1 MAGRTE
7 IERLELGRLERL
19 DLRSFWGEQLPDLTP
34 WFLQNIDLLGE
45 TLGIDI
51 TPLER
56 EVNVDTGAFNVLGA
70 DALGR
75 PIVIDNRME
84 ATDHSQ
90 LGQLIVEASGLEAAV
105 VIWVAPHFRD
115 EFRRG
120 LEWLNERTDQ
130 QVDFFGVEIGLVRIG
145 RSLPAPVL
153 DVVVQP
159 RNWRRAGRRRG
170 PLPMRSPK
178 AGRAAEPA
186 PAAPEVDDTSPRRGR
201 HESSA
206 PEPPATRYEPAPSP
220 RPPRYE
226 RPPEPPPEPPPAA
239 RYDPAPEPPPSRYEP
254 APEPPSS
261 RYDPAP
267 EPPPAARYD
276 PAPAAEPPP
285 AAHYEPAPEPPP
297 SRYDPAPPPEP
308 PPAARYDPAP
318 EPRPA
323 RYDPVPPPEPPAI
336 AEAFAPAARAPQEPV
351 PEPPAAPPPMASEK
365 AGGLQPV
372 ELRYRFFEAMF
383 DSVAI
388 RRPGFRIPKFGYEN
402 WVGFSAGPFG
412 FYDVAFT
419 ANGAV
424 RAGIYLDMQERTST
438 KRLFDDL
445 FAERLAVETA
455 VGRILSWERLDDR
468 RASRIVDYREVRDL
482 GSREERRV
490 VADWAA
496 ETVVKLMEALDDRLR
511 STAAVL
517 LSRVQGGV

>member
-34 WFLQNIDLLGE
+34 WFLQNIDLLSE

-56 EVNVDTGAFNVLGA
+56 EINVDTGAFNVLGS

-75 PIVIDNRME
+75 PIVIANRLE

-120 LEWLNERTDQ
+120 LDWLNERTDQ

-159 RNWRRAGRRRG
+159 RNWRRSGRRRG
-170 PLPMRSPK
+170 PLPMRSPTT
-178 AGRAAEPA
+178 GPVAEPA
-186 PAAPEVDDTSPRRGR
+186 PPPVAHQADATSPPRGR
-201 HESSA
+201 HESPA
-206 PEPPATRYEPAPSP
+206 PEPPPARY
-220 RPPRYE
+220 
-226 RPPEPPPEPPPAA
+226 EPPPEPPPA
-239 RYDPAPEPPPSRYEP
+239 RYEP
-254 APEPPSS
+254 APEPPPA
-261 RYDPAP
+261 RYEPPP
-267 EPPPAARYD
+267 EPPPT
-276 PAPAAEPPP
+276 P
-285 AAHYEPAPEPPP
+285 YE
-297 SRYDPAPPPEP
+297 PPPEP
-308 PPAARYDPAP
+308 PPAPYEPPPEPTVVPEAFAPMPPAEAPP
-318 EPRPA
+318 EPRP
-323 RYDPVPPPEPPAI
+323 
-336 AEAFAPAARAPQEPV
+336 
-351 PEPPAAPPPMASEK
+351 APPPMASEK

-372 ELRYRFFEAMF
+372 ELRHRFFEAMF

-402 WVGFSAGPFG
+402 WVGFAAGPFG

-482 GSREERRV
+482 SSREERRM

>member
-34 WFLQNIDLLGE
+34 WFLQNIDLLSE

-51 TPLER
+51 KPLER
-56 EVNVDTGAFNVLGA
+56 EINVDTGAFNVLGT

-75 PIVIDNRME
+75 PIVIDNRLE

-159 RNWRRAGRRRG
+159 RNWRKTGRRRT
-170 PLPMRSPK
+170 LPMKLPTT
-178 AGRAAEPA
+178 GPIAEPA
-186 PAAPEVDDTSPRRGR
+186 PPVVPEAAASSLPRGR
-201 HESSA
+201 HESPA
-206 PEPPATRYEPAPSP
+206 TEPPPDRYRPPPEPPPARY
-220 RPPRYE
+220 
-226 RPPEPPPEPPPAA
+226 EPPPEPPPA
-239 RYDPAPEPPPSRYEP
+239 RHE
-254 APEPPSS
+254 
-261 RYDPAP
+261 
-267 EPPPAARYD
+267 
-276 PAPAAEPPP
+276 
-285 AAHYEPAPEPPP
+285 
-297 SRYDPAPPPEP
+297 PPPEP
-308 PPAARYDPAP
+308 PPARHEPPPEPAVAAP
-318 EPRPA
+318 EPFA
-323 RYDPVPPPEPPAI
+323 PVPPPQPQPAPP
-336 AEAFAPAARAPQEPV
+336 
-351 PEPPAAPPPMASEK
+351 PPAPPPMASEQ

-372 ELRYRFFEAMF
+372 ELRHRFFEAMF

-402 WVGFSAGPFG
+402 WVGFAAGPFG

-482 GSREERRV
+482 SSREERRM

>member
-34 WFLQNIDLLGE
+34 WFLQNIDLLSE

-56 EVNVDTGAFNVLGA
+56 EVNVDTGAFNVLGS

-75 PIVIDNRME
+75 PIVIANRLE

-120 LEWLNERTDQ
+120 LDWLNERTDQ

-170 PLPMRSPK
+170 PLPMRSPTTRP
-178 AGRAAEPA
+178 ATEPA
-186 PAAPEVDDTSPRRGR
+186 PPPVAHEADASSPPRGR
-201 HESSA
+201 HESSVLEPPPARHEPA
-206 PEPPATRYEPAPSP
+206 PEPPPARY
-220 RPPRYE
+220 
-226 RPPEPPPEPPPAA
+226 EPPPEPPPA
-239 RYDPAPEPPPSRYEP
+239 RYE
-254 APEPPSS
+254 
-261 RYDPAP
+261 
-267 EPPPAARYD
+267 
-276 PAPAAEPPP
+276 
-285 AAHYEPAPEPPP
+285 
-297 SRYDPAPPPEP
+297 PPPEP
-308 PPAARYDPAP
+308 PPARYEAPP
-318 EPRPA
+318 EPAVVPEAFAPPPPA
-323 RYDPVPPPEPPAI
+323 EAPPEPP
-336 AEAFAPAARAPQEPV
+336 
-351 PEPPAAPPPMASEK
+351 PPPMASEK

-372 ELRYRFFEAMF
+372 ELRHRFFEAMF

-402 WVGFSAGPFG
+402 WVGFAAGPFG

-482 GSREERRV
+482 ASREERRM

>member
-34 WFLQNIDLLGE
+34 WFLQNIDLLSE

-56 EVNVDTGAFNVLGA
+56 EVNVDTGAFNVLGS

-75 PIVIDNRME
+75 PIVIANRLE

-120 LEWLNERTDQ
+120 LDWLNERTDQ

-170 PLPMRSPK
+170 PLPMRSPTTRP
-178 AGRAAEPA
+178 ATEPA
-186 PAAPEVDDTSPRRGR
+186 PPPVAHEADASSPPRGR
-201 HESSA
+201 HESSVLEPPPARHEPA
-206 PEPPATRYEPAPSP
+206 PEPPPARY
-220 RPPRYE
+220 
-226 RPPEPPPEPPPAA
+226 EPPPEPPPA
-239 RYDPAPEPPPSRYEP
+239 RHEP
-254 APEPPSS
+254 APEPSP
-261 RYDPAP
+261 
-267 EPPPAARYD
+267 ARY
-276 PAPAAEPPP
+276 E
-285 AAHYEPAPEPPP
+285 
-297 SRYDPAPPPEP
+297 PPPEP
-308 PPAARYDPAP
+308 PPARY
-318 EPRPA
+318 E
-323 RYDPVPPPEPPAI
+323 PPPEPPPARYEPPPEP
-336 AEAFAPAARAPQEPV
+336 AVVPEAFAPPPPAEAP
-351 PEPPAAPPPMASEK
+351 PEPPPAPPPMASEK

-372 ELRYRFFEAMF
+372 ELRHRFFEAMF

-402 WVGFSAGPFG
+402 WVG
-412 FYDVAFT
+412 
-419 ANGAV
+419 
-424 RAGIYLDMQERTST
+424 L
-438 KRLFDDL
+438 
-445 FAERLAVETA
+445 ETA

-482 GSREERRV
+482 ASREERRM

>member
-34 WFLQNIDLLGE
+34 WFLQNIDLLSE

-56 EVNVDTGAFNVLGA
+56 EVDADMGAFHVLGS

-90 LGQLIVEASGLEAAV
+90 LGQLVVEASGLEAAV
-105 VIWVAPHFRD
+105 VIWVAPHFRE

-153 DVVVQP
+153 DVAVQP
-159 RNWRRAGRRRG
+159 RNWRKAGRRRT
-170 PLPMRSPK
+170 PLPMKPP
-178 AGRAAEPA
+178 ATGPAVEPTPPVAVHVPDAARP
-186 PAAPEVDDTSPRRGR
+186 PRGR
-201 HESSA
+201 HEPPPPDPPSA
-206 PEPPATRYEPAPSP
+206 ARSEPAPD
-220 RPPRYE
+220 
-226 RPPEPPPEPPPAA
+226 PPPAA
-239 RYDPAPEPPPSRYEP
+239 RSDPPPEP
-254 APEPPSS
+254 AADPEPF
-261 RYDPAP
+261 A
-267 EPPPAARYD
+267 PPPAAAPPR
-276 PAPAAEPPP
+276 PAPSRP
-285 AAHYEPAPEPPP
+285 A
-297 SRYDPAPPPEP
+297 PAPPP
-308 PPAARYDPAP
+308 
-318 EPRPA
+318 
-323 RYDPVPPPEPPAI
+323 
-336 AEAFAPAARAPQEPV
+336 
-351 PEPPAAPPPMASEK
+351 APPPMASER

-372 ELRYRFFEAMF
+372 ELRHEFFEAMF
-383 DSVAI
+383 DFVAI

-402 WVGFSAGPFG
+402 WVGFAAGPFG

-468 RASRIVDYREVRDL
+468 RASRIVDYRELRDL
-482 GSREERRV
+482 DSSEERRM

>member
-34 WFLQNIDLLGE
+34 WFLQNIDLLSE

-56 EVNVDTGAFNVLGA
+56 EVNVDTGAFNVLGS

-75 PIVIDNRME
+75 PIVIANRLE

-120 LEWLNERTDQ
+120 LDWLNERTDQ

-170 PLPMRSPK
+170 PLPMRSPTT
-178 AGRAAEPA
+178 RPAAEPA
-186 PAAPEVDDTSPRRGR
+186 PPVAHEADASSPPRGR
-201 HESSA
+201 HESSVLEPPPARHEPA
-206 PEPPATRYEPAPSP
+206 PEPPPARY
-220 RPPRYE
+220 
-226 RPPEPPPEPPPAA
+226 EPPPEPPPA
-239 RYDPAPEPPPSRYEP
+239 RYEPPPEP
-254 APEPPSS
+254 AVVPEAF
-261 RYDPAP
+261 AP
-267 EPPPAARYD
+267 PPPAEA
-276 PAPAAEPPP
+276 
-285 AAHYEPAPEPPP
+285 
-297 SRYDPAPPPEP
+297 PPEP
-308 PPAARYDPAP
+308 PP
-318 EPRPA
+318 
-323 RYDPVPPPEPPAI
+323 
-336 AEAFAPAARAPQEPV
+336 
-351 PEPPAAPPPMASEK
+351 APPPMASEK

-372 ELRYRFFEAMF
+372 ELRHRFFEAMF

-402 WVGFSAGPFG
+402 WVGFAAGPFG

-482 GSREERRV
+482 ASREERRM

>member
-34 WFLQNIDLLGE
+34 WFLQNIDLLSE

-56 EVNVDTGAFNVLGA
+56 ELNVDTGAFNVLGS

-75 PIVIDNRME
+75 PIVIDNRLE

-90 LGQLIVEASGLEAAV
+90 LGQLIVEASGMEAAV

-159 RNWRRAGRRRG
+159 RNWRKTGRRRTA
-170 PLPMRSPK
+170 LPMK
-178 AGRAAEPA
+178 APRTGPVAEPPPPVVPEADA
-186 PAAPEVDDTSPRRGR
+186 PSPLRGR
-201 HESSA
+201 HES
-206 PEPPATRYEPAPSP
+206 
-220 RPPRYE
+220 
-226 RPPEPPPEPPPAA
+226 
-239 RYDPAPEPPPSRYEP
+239 
-254 APEPPSS
+254 
-261 RYDPAP
+261 PAP
-267 EPPPAARYD
+267 EPPPARY
-276 PAPAAEPPP
+276 E
-285 AAHYEPAPEPPP
+285 
-297 SRYDPAPPPEP
+297 PPPEP
-308 PPAARYDPAP
+308 PRTLY
-318 EPRPA
+318 E
-323 RYDPVPPPEPPAI
+323 PPPEPAVVP
-336 AEAFAPAARAPQEPV
+336 EAFAPA
-351 PEPPAAPPPMASEK
+351 PPAPPPQPPAAPPPAPPPMASEK

-372 ELRYRFFEAMF
+372 ELRHRFFEAMF

-402 WVGFSAGPFG
+402 WVGFAAGPFG

-468 RASRIVDYREVRDL
+468 RASRIVDYREIRDL
-482 GSREERRV
+482 SSRDERRV

>member
-34 WFLQNIDLLGE
+34 WFLQNIDLLSE

-56 EVNVDTGAFNVLGA
+56 ELNVDTGAFNVLGS
-70 DALGR
+70 DGLGR
-75 PIVIDNRME
+75 PIVIANRVE

-159 RNWRRAGRRRG
+159 RNWRRSGRRRG
-170 PLPMRSPK
+170 PLPMRSPTT
-178 AGRAAEPA
+178 GPVAEPVPPPVA
-186 PAAPEVDDTSPRRGR
+186 HEADATSPPRGR
-201 HESSA
+201 HEPPP
-206 PEPPATRYEPAPSP
+206 PEPPPARY
-220 RPPRYE
+220 
-226 RPPEPPPEPPPAA
+226 EPPPEPPPA
-239 RYDPAPEPPPSRYEP
+239 RYE
-254 APEPPSS
+254 
-261 RYDPAP
+261 
-267 EPPPAARYD
+267 
-276 PAPAAEPPP
+276 
-285 AAHYEPAPEPPP
+285 
-297 SRYDPAPPPEP
+297 PPPEP
-308 PPAARYDPAP
+308 PPARY
-318 EPRPA
+318 EL
-323 RYDPVPPPEPPAI
+323 PPEPPPARYELPPEP
-336 AEAFAPAARAPQEPV
+336 AVVPEAFAPPPPAEAP
-351 PEPPAAPPPMASEK
+351 PEPPPAPPPMASEK

-372 ELRYRFFEAMF
+372 ELRHRFFEAMF

-402 WVGFSAGPFG
+402 WVGFAAGPFG

-482 GSREERRV
+482 SSREERRM

>member
-34 WFLQNIDLLGE
+34 WFLQNIDLLSE

-51 TPLER
+51 TPLDR
-56 EVNVDTGAFNVLGA
+56 EVDLDMGTFHVLGS
-70 DALGR
+70 DSLGR

-105 VIWVAPHFRD
+105 VIWVAPHFRE

-153 DVVVQP
+153 DVAVQP
-159 RNWRRAGRRRG
+159 RNWRKAGRRRT
-170 PLPMRSPK
+170 PLPRKPP
-178 AGRAAEPA
+178 ATGPAAEPTPPVA
-186 PAAPEVDDTSPRRGR
+186 VHLPDASRPPRGR
-201 HESSA
+201 HE
-206 PEPPATRYEPAPSP
+206 PPPGPPPAPRDEPAPD
-220 RPPRYE
+220 PPPARYD
-226 RPPEPPPEPPPAA
+226 PPADPPPAARHDPPPDPPPAARSDPPPEPPPAA
-239 RYDPAPEPPPSRYEP
+239 RQEPAADPEPFL
-254 APEPPSS
+254 
-261 RYDPAP
+261 
-267 EPPPAARYD
+267 PPP
-276 PAPAAEPPP
+276 
-285 AAHYEPAPEPPP
+285 
-297 SRYDPAPPPEP
+297 
-308 PPAARYDPAP
+308 
-318 EPRPA
+318 
-323 RYDPVPPPEPPAI
+323 
-336 AEAFAPAARAPQEPV
+336 
-351 PEPPAAPPPMASEK
+351 APPPMASEK

-372 ELRYRFFEAMF
+372 ELRHEFFEVMF
-383 DSVAI
+383 DFVAI

-402 WVGFSAGPFG
+402 WVGFAAGPFG

-468 RASRIVDYREVRDL
+468 RASRIVDYREIRDL
-482 GSREERRV
+482 DSPEERRM